1 MIKKIVLCLFAL
13 LLVGCGVETR
23 TIDEANGDSK
33 TYLFFKDFD
42 PNNYYVELWDRNNNK
57 NDDTKIIMARS
68 DDEYYY
74 EINGSTQMI
83 VIQKDGYMYTL
94 DPQMKNY
101 NKVESPIEDYAYGVL
116 PNDMVTLRTA
126 GYETGEEKVYG
137 KNYIY
142 EKYTNDND
150 ESTYYFDGDDL
161 VYIRYKSPE
170 KTVFFKYNLTKDEVD
185 STLFEIPD
193 DYLEIT
199 YQGDT
204 MTLDDIKQFKIKI
217 QGEYVPLSVKYE
229 YLKGLSELL
238 GTYEYSFFACE
249 KRFRILKDTFK
260 NEKWFL
266 IKKIL
271 FTVI

>member
-1 MIKKIVLCLFAL
+1 MIKKIVLSLFAL
-13 LLVGCGVETR
+13 LLVGCAVETKV
-23 TIDEANGDSK
+23 IDKANGDSK

-68 DDEYYY
+68 GDKYYY

-83 VIQKDGYMYTL
+83 IIQKDGYMYTL

-101 NKVESPIEDYAYGVL
+101 NKVESPLKDYADGVL

-137 KNYIY
+137 KTYVY
-142 EKYTNDND
+142 EKYTNNNE

-161 VYIRYKSPE
+161 VYIRRKNPE
-170 KTVFFKYNLTKDEVD
+170 NTVFFKYNLTKSKVN

-193 DYLEIT
+193 DYLEMT
-199 YQGDT
+199 Y
-204 MTLDDIKQFKIKI
+204 
-217 QGEYVPLSVKYE
+217 
-229 YLKGLSELL
+229 
-238 GTYEYSFFACE
+238 
-249 KRFRILKDTFK
+249 
-260 NEKWFL
+260 
-266 IKKIL
+266 
-271 FTVI
+271 